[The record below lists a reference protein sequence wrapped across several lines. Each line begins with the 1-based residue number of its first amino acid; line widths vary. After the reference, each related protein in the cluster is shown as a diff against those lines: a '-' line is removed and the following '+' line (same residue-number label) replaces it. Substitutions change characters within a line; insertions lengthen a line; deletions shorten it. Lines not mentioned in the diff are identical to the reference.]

1 MVQFLAVNNRST
13 ATVTRNAQH
22 TYADGVKKRRGG
34 RPKKSITASEMA
46 KRRWAKLT
54 AAERKQYSE
63 RMIAA
68 LRAKRAKHQKPPP
81 PE

>member
-1 MVQFLAVNNRST
+1 M
-13 ATVTRNAQH
+13 TRTAQH

-34 RPKKSITASEMA
+34 RPKKPITASEMA

-63 RMIAA
+63 KMIAA
-68 LRAKRAKHQKPPP
+68 LRAKRAKQKPPP
-81 PE
+81 SE

>member
-1 MVQFLAVNNRST
+1 M
-13 ATVTRNAQH
+13 
-22 TYADGVKKRRGG
+22 K
-34 RPKKSITASEMA
+34 PITASEMA

-63 RMIAA
+63 KMIAA
-68 LRAKRAKHQKPPP
+68 LRAKRAKQKLPP